1 MAQQPDYYS
10 PEDMGLDLANI
21 FEGMGDDDYSA
32 YDPATYF
39 DPSLFGIPQE
49 GYDAE
54 ESKRKWWEG
63 IPKRQAGFWETL
75 RAGIFSPTQIL
86 KGIGYA
92 TSDEADRD
100 TTRNALLQLGQGT
113 NEGERTSFEEALPF
127 DFLGNPTDK
136 PFKISKFVDYMKQ
149 MAGNSFGF
157 QAAPVAATWLAR
169 AALGAAKLTPAGK
182 ALSYASYIF
191 TAGLQYIGGNA
202 ERTAA
207 ENQKR
212 IEAGDPADPPI
223 SPSLSKIVFAAGG
236 QALADRLGFAIKPL
250 NVLLGGAG
258 KAASKE
264 LTEGVLNKVT
274 KDPSLLNRVLTNK
287 SIGAIGSGVRVGALE
302 VPQEIAQSMLE
313 RWQAGL
319 STDLLND
326 EGARREAIEAGV
338 GGFLLGAPL
347 GTTTRILENALATPE
362 DAPSGVA
369 PVGGSIVPVG
379 GSTVSSEDITDDPL
393 KDSGAVTD
401 VEKEVAILK
410 KFSENAKKNLGFAP
424 EDNKNAEEG
433 SEDVTAEIEST
444 VNEEKLTEK
453 DRAGLLGT
461 LTNTLAKV
469 RAQTVRERDEAVK
482 LDVDKEEKKLEEG
495 IDELNREVMGAG
507 IIVGPPKPSELG
519 TEGMAAFTE
528 GLQRKSET
536 LDEPVVQPFVNFI
549 RDLRSNYKGEGERF
563 KNIYTKANK
572 LIANDENLTPSEL
585 IAEIRKSIKQYAPD
599 SDSGKTAKQNKFT
612 ENEYETALQILR
624 DKETALEIQ
633 DQTGSVLT
641 PEEIAGSIRLS
652 QPRLTKEQEQLKQR
666 YDALQVEIGRA
677 ETSRPDSSRESKDT
691 FGKRATK
698 YAKDNKISFENA
710 LKEVKK
716 IANKKAKDT
725 IEKAEQQIEE
735 LAKSA
740 GFENESD
747 LKNSFRFTDAEG
759 KELFTFDKSPLSV
772 RRNQLDRIANDA
784 IARLVGQFTNMNRKG
799 ASRLAQEKTPEEINK
814 IWNNIV
820 KEYEKIKL
828 PAAERQKINGT
839 INSLKELEKAKRELR
854 SLLEFQTKL
863 SEAQRRIKNTLAANN
878 LKSLGE
884 GVFVAPESTLNYQVA
899 SYLLQKVSTNEFKE
913 KGFKSLPLADQKFAL
928 TVSKQLEMADSLS
941 PAAME
946 AINNNDLT
954 GALREVAKQIK
965 VPAIAAFARRLAV
978 LNMPVS
984 VAYGNPVVKEE
995 RVRGLYNANTDGILL
1010 DLDKGN
1016 DVHTLLH
1023 EATHAAVV
1031 NFIPLND
1038 KGELDLRRVNA
1049 LTDKRQKR
1057 FAKQIDAI
1065 FKEAL
1070 PYLNI
1075 NSYRQATMNLNEFIA
1090 EFVSNE
1096 DIQNRLREIKST
1108 KLPGRSLFQVI
1119 IDALKR
1125 VVYLITGQRKG
1136 ISLFDQ
1142 ATVTM
1147 DAALSTPFTEKSIPS
1162 IAQHALNDQVKEATF
1177 GVMANNMNMG
1187 MSPKTSGKEILR
1199 KFDGLPVSMQ
1209 NVLTKFLPLFSLTK
1223 FANQYFPPSDPA
1235 NESKDLTK
1243 DNVSLQTRSARI
1255 NDLVGE
1261 KSAFENMQREK
1272 VEAVD
1277 KKLIEAFK
1285 GNSDAFGRAGELAVE
1300 ATMAGL
1306 NPRYKEGTPEY
1317 EKMKRKILTSPELYG
1332 PWEENDGP
1340 SLGAKDLHAELRK
1353 KYLALPE
1360 LQRDSYE
1367 AVEDSLQTLWNQVLD
1382 LIAPAV
1388 KRLPGLSSDVQNN
1401 LINKLTQEILDK
1413 ANLDPYFA
1421 LTREGDYRLSYLS
1434 TTEKYNQEG
1443 VAGRAVRVIE
1453 FFKTRA
1459 ERESKIK
1466 EVQSELMQSLSKESQ
1481 AQVQRVNQFM
1491 ADNQVIPEMLDEK
1504 KSPELTAQQRKSLE
1518 ELEVLYGNLKQ
1529 PEKDAING
1537 INGIIK
1543 FTSASDIRG
1552 KLDINKISSDA
1563 LLRRLLETFDANKP
1577 RRPVIE
1583 SAEATAEYEAQ
1594 TNLYARQRDEFINTL
1609 LDTMP
1614 EVMLAGNVRRR
1625 RMPGYSG
1632 ASTDLR
1638 DSFIKAANGLI
1649 TKISNMKYN
1658 PEMDFQIEKMEQK
1671 IKTDESS
1678 NKSLLYPAGTEQA
1691 KNMVGRLKKSVN
1703 FAKDP
1708 TLANYTNFF
1717 TSASFFMMMGYNLSS
1732 AAVQTTQ
1739 VPLVIAPKLGGE
1751 YGWGNTA
1758 GAIGRSTKYIM
1769 SSGRSK
1775 TITDLSGKETQVK
1788 SSYSMLNHSK
1798 EHLAK
1803 VDNQIG
1809 MQAGV
1814 LDTVF
1819 SSLRAKNHIGTST
1832 MFEYLNLNKLDT
1844 ASLAASSKD
1853 KLGSLMSLVMRY
1865 SGVLFNATEQFNREV
1880 TALSIVQ
1887 LEVDKMRKDRKIKKG
1902 DTLNL
1907 TKNEIENL
1915 IRKASDGIQEL
1926 NGATST
1932 GGTAQITQGN
1942 ILKIFFIFKN
1952 FGLAMYS
1959 MLFGTMYRAL
1969 PTSLTGI
1976 EGRQAAIARK
1986 QLAGMYGASALMAGM
2001 HGIPLFWV
2009 PELVYEAFRE
2019 DGEDD
2024 LETLTRKY
2032 FGEAPLDTFT
2042 GLSISTR
2049 AGWADLIVRDTD
2061 YYRNLGLMN
2070 RIMAG
2075 LGGAPYSIGRRIL
2088 EEGRKDLAAGR
2099 YTRAVE
2105 NFSPLFMTN
2114 VAKTFRFVTEDGA
2127 RTRRGDLM
2135 VGDFSPYHLT
2145 MQALGFSH
2153 KPLIM
2158 RTERNAYIKEK
2169 ETSLGNKASRLLSR
2183 LYLSQRTYDTS
2194 TYYDTYNELLDL
2206 NIKFPQLG
2214 LTPSSIRKRMKMRD
2228 RISDEMYYGISIG
2241 KKWRSTL
2248 IPDAEELQLGTEN
2261 NFLGLFD

>member
-39 DPSLFGIPQE
+39 DSSLFGIPQE

-63 IPKRQAGFWETL
+63 IPKRQAGFWETFKS
-75 RAGIFSPTQIL
+75 GIFSPTQIL
-86 KGIGYA
+86 KSIGYA

-100 TTRNALLQLGQGT
+100 TARNTLLQLGQET

-127 DFLGNPTDK
+127 DVLGNPTDK
-136 PFKISKFVDYMKQ
+136 PFKISKFVNYMKQ

-157 QAAPVAATWLAR
+157 QAAPVAATWLTK
-169 AALGAAKLTPAGK
+169 AALGAAKLTPAGR

-212 IEAGDPADPPI
+212 IETGDPADPPI

-236 QALADRLGFAIKPL
+236 QALADRLVFAIKPL

-264 LTEGVLNKVT
+264 LTEEVLNKAT
-274 KDPSLLNRVLTNK
+274 KDPSLLT
-287 SIGAIGSGVRVGALE
+287 GAIGSGLKVGALE
-302 VPQEIAQSMLE
+302 MPQELTQSMLE

-319 STDLLND
+319 STDFIND
-326 EGARREAIEAGV
+326 EGARKEAVEAAV

-347 GTTTRILENALATPE
+347 GTTTRILENGLATPE
-362 DAPSGVA
+362 DAPSEVV

-379 GSTVSSEDITDDPL
+379 SSTVSSEDITDDPL

-401 VEKEVAILK
+401 VEKEIATLK
-410 KFSENAKKNLGFAP
+410 KFSENTKKNLGFAP
-424 EDNKNAEEG
+424 EDNKNAEEN
-433 SEDVTAEIEST
+433 SQKITTEIENT
-444 VNEEKLTEK
+444 VNEENLTEK
-453 DRAGLLGT
+453 DRAGLLKT
-461 LTNTLAKV
+461 LTSTLAEV
-469 RAQTVRERDEAVK
+469 RAQTVKERDEAVK
-482 LDVDKEEKKLEEG
+482 LDVDKEAKKLEEG
-495 IDELNREVMGAG
+495 IDQLNQEVMGVG
-507 IIVGPPKPSELG
+507 LIVGPPKPSELG
-519 TEGMAAFTE
+519 TEGMTAFTE
-528 GLQRKSET
+528 KLQRKSET

-549 RDLRSNYKGEGERF
+549 RDLRSNYKGTDERF
-563 KNIYTKANK
+563 KNLYTTASK

-585 IAEIRKSIKQYAPD
+585 IAKIRKSIKQYAPD
-599 SDSGKTAKQNKFT
+599 STNTKIAEQNKFSKD
-612 ENEYETALQILR
+612 EYETALQILR
-624 DKETALEIQ
+624 DKETVLEIQ

-652 QPRLTKEQEQLKQR
+652 QPRLTKEQEQLKQG
-666 YDALQVEIGRA
+666 YDALQVEIDRA
-677 ETSRPDSSRESKDT
+677 NASRPDSSKESKDIL
-691 FGKRATK
+691 GRRATK
-698 YAKDNKISFENA
+698 YAKDNKISLEKA

-716 IANKKAKDT
+716 IADKKANDT
-725 IEKAEQQIEE
+725 IKKVEQKIEE

-740 GFENESD
+740 GFENKKG

-772 RRNQLDRIANDA
+772 RRNQLDRIVNDA
-784 IARLVGQFTNMNRKG
+784 IARLVREFKNVNTKG
-799 ASRLAQEKTPEEINK
+799 ASRLAQEKTPEEVNK
-814 IWNNIV
+814 IWNDIV
-820 KEYEKIKL
+820 KEYEGKKL
-828 PAAERQKINGT
+828 PPNVERT
-839 INSLKELEKAKRELR
+839 IKSLKELEKAKREQQ

-878 LKSLGE
+878 LKALEDGI
-884 GVFVAPESTLNYQVA
+884 FVAPESTLNYQVS

-941 PAAME
+941 PIAIE

-954 GALREVAKQIK
+954 GALREIAKQTK
-965 VPAIAAFARRLAV
+965 VPTIAAFARRLAA

-1038 KGELDLRRVNA
+1038 KGELDLRKVNA
-1049 LTDKRQKR
+1049 LTNKRQKR

-1096 DIQNRLREIKST
+1096 DIQNRLREVKST
-1108 KLPGRSLFQVI
+1108 KLPDRSLFQVI

-1125 VVYLITGQRKG
+1125 VVYFITGQRKG

-1147 DAALSTPFTEKSIPS
+1147 DAALSMPFTEKSIPS

-1235 NESKDLTK
+1235 TETK

-1277 KKLIEAFK
+1277 KRLREAFK
-1285 GNSDAFGRAGELAVE
+1285 DNSDAFGRAGELAVE

-1306 NPRYKEGTPEY
+1306 NPRYKEGTLEY

-1367 AVEDSLQTLWNQVLD
+1367 AVENSLQTLWDQVLG
-1382 LIAPAV
+1382 LIEPAV
-1388 KRLPGLSSDVQNN
+1388 KRLPGLAPDAQDG
-1401 LINKLTQEILDK
+1401 LINKLRQEILDK

-1434 TTEKYNQEG
+1434 TTEKYNQEN
-1443 VAGRAVRVIE
+1443 VAGQAVRVIE

-1466 EVQSELMQSLSKESQ
+1466 EVQSEIMQSLSKESQ

-1491 ADNQVIPEMLDEK
+1491 ADNEVIPEMFNK
-1504 KSPELTAQQRKSLE
+1504 KDSPELTAQQRRSLE

-1529 PEKDAING
+1529 PEKNAVSG

-1577 RRPVIE
+1577 RRPVTE
-1583 SAEATAEYEAQ
+1583 SAETTAEYEAQ
-1594 TNLYARQRDEFINTL
+1594 TNLYARQRDDFINTL

-1625 RMPGYSG
+1625 RMPGYLG

-1658 PEMDFQIEKMEQK
+1658 PEMDFQIEQMEQK

-1678 NKSLLYPAGTEQA
+1678 NRSLLYPAGTEQA

-1708 TLANYTNFF
+1708 TLHDLTNFF

-1732 AAVQTTQ
+1732 AAIQTTQ

-1751 YGWGNTA
+1751 YGFVNAA
-1758 GAIGRSTKYIM
+1758 GAMGRSTKYIM

-1819 SSLRAKNHIGTST
+1819 NSLRAKNHIGTST

-1853 KLGSLMSLVMRY
+1853 KLGSLRSLIMRY

-1907 TKNEIENL
+1907 TESEIENI

-1926 NGATST
+1926 NGATSM

-1942 ILKIFFIFKN
+1942 VTKVLFIFKN

-1969 PTSLTGI
+1969 PTSLTGE
-1976 EGRQAAIARK
+1976 EGRRAAIARK

-2032 FGEAPLDTFT
+2032 FGEAPIDKFT

-2049 AGWADLIVRDTD
+2049 AGWADLVVRDTD
-2061 YYRNLGLMN
+2061 YYRNLGVVDKV
-2070 RIMAG
+2070 MAG
-2075 LGGAPYSIGRRIL
+2075 LGGAPYSIFKKL
-2088 EEGRKDLAAGR
+2088 EQGSKDLTEGR

-2114 VAKTFRFVTEDGA
+2114 PAKTFRFVTEDGA

-2145 MQALGFSH
+2145 MQALGFSY

-2169 ETSLGNKASRLLSR
+2169 ETTLGNKASRLLSR

-2194 TYYDTYNELLDL
+2194 TYYDTYQDLMEL
-2206 NIKFPQLG
+2206 NIEYPQLG
-2214 LTPSSIRKRMKMRD
+2214 LTPSSIRKRMEMRD

-2241 KKWRSTL
+2241 KRWRSTL

>member
-1 MAQQPDYYS
+1 
-10 PEDMGLDLANI
+10 
-21 FEGMGDDDYSA
+21 
-32 YDPATYF
+32 
-39 DPSLFGIPQE
+39 
-49 GYDAE
+49 
-54 ESKRKWWEG
+54 
-63 IPKRQAGFWETL
+63 
-75 RAGIFSPTQIL
+75 
-86 KGIGYA
+86 
-92 TSDEADRD
+92 
-100 TTRNALLQLGQGT
+100 
-113 NEGERTSFEEALPF
+113 
-127 DFLGNPTDK
+127 
-136 PFKISKFVDYMKQ
+136 
-149 MAGNSFGF
+149 
-157 QAAPVAATWLAR
+157 
-169 AALGAAKLTPAGK
+169 
-182 ALSYASYIF
+182 
-191 TAGLQYIGGNA
+191 
-202 ERTAA
+202 
-207 ENQKR
+207 
-212 IEAGDPADPPI
+212 
-223 SPSLSKIVFAAGG
+223 
-236 QALADRLGFAIKPL
+236 L

-258 KAASKE
+258 KKASKE
-264 LTEGVLNKVT
+264 LTEEVLNKAT
-274 KDPSLLNRVLTNK
+274 KDPSLLT
-287 SIGAIGSGVRVGALE
+287 GAIGSGLKVGALE
-302 VPQEIAQSMLE
+302 MPQELTQSMLE

-319 STDLLND
+319 STDFIND
-326 EGARREAIEAGV
+326 EGARKEAVEAAV

-347 GTTTRILENALATPE
+347 GTTTRILENGLATPE
-362 DAPSGVA
+362 DAQSGVV
-369 PVGGSIVPVG
+369 PVEGSIVPVG

-401 VEKEVAILK
+401 VEKEIAILK
-410 KFSENAKKNLGFAP
+410 KFSENTKKNLGFAP
-424 EDNKNAEEG
+424 EDNKNAEEN
-433 SEDVTAEIEST
+433 SQKITTEIENT
-444 VNEEKLTEK
+444 VNEENLTEK

-461 LTNTLAKV
+461 LTSTLAKV
-469 RAQTVRERDEAVK
+469 RAQTVKERDEAVK
-482 LDVDKEEKKLEEG
+482 LDVDKEGKKLEEG
-495 IDELNREVMGAG
+495 IDELNQEVMGAG

-572 LIANDENLTPSEL
+572 LIANDENLTSSEL

-677 ETSRPDSSRESKDT
+677 ETSRPDSSKESKDT

-784 IARLVGQFTNMNRKG
+784 ITRLAGQFKNMNRKG
-799 ASRLAQEKTPEEINK
+799 MFRLAQEKTPEEINK
-814 IWNNIV
+814 IRNNVV
-820 KEYEKIKL
+820 KQYEKIKL
-828 PAAERQKINGT
+828 PAAERQKVNGT
-839 INSLKELEKAKRELR
+839 INSLKELEKAKKELR

-884 GVFVAPESTLNYQVA
+884 GVFVAPESMLNYQVS

-941 PAAME
+941 PTAME

-965 VPAIAAFARRLAV
+965 VPAIAAFARRLAA

-1038 KGELDLRRVNA
+1038 KGELDLRKVNA

-1147 DAALSTPFTEKSIPS
+1147 DAALSMPFTEKSIPS

-1235 NESKDLTK
+1235 TETK

-1261 KSAFENMQREK
+1261 KAAFENIQREK

-1277 KKLIEAFK
+1277 KRLREAFK
-1285 GNSDAFGRAGELAVE
+1285 DNSDAFGRAGELAVE

-1306 NPRYKEGTPEY
+1306 NPRYEEGSPEY

-1340 SLGAKDLHAELRK
+1340 SLGAKDLHTELRK

-1367 AVEDSLQTLWNQVLD
+1367 AVENSLQTLWDQVLG
-1382 LIAPAV
+1382 LIEPAV
-1388 KRLPGLSSDVQNN
+1388 KRLPGLAPDAQDG
-1401 LINKLTQEILDK
+1401 LINKLRQEILDK

-1434 TTEKYNQEG
+1434 TTEKYNQEN
-1443 VAGRAVRVIE
+1443 VAGQAVRVIE

-1466 EVQSELMQSLSKESQ
+1466 EVQSEIMQSLSKESQ

-1491 ADNQVIPEMLDEK
+1491 ADNEVIPEMFNK
-1504 KSPELTAQQRKSLE
+1504 KDSPELTAQQRRSLE

-1529 PEKDAING
+1529 PEKDAVSG

-1583 SAEATAEYEAQ
+1583 SAETTAEYEAQ
-1594 TNLYARQRDEFINTL
+1594 TNLYARQRDDFINTL

-1625 RMPGYSG
+1625 RMPGYLG

-1658 PEMDFQIEKMEQK
+1658 PEMDFQIEQMEQK

-1678 NKSLLYPAGTEQA
+1678 NRSLLYPAGTEQA

-1708 TLANYTNFF
+1708 TLHDLTNFF

-1732 AAVQTTQ
+1732 AAIQTTQ

-1751 YGWGNTA
+1751 YGFVNTA
-1758 GAIGRSTKYIM
+1758 GAMGRSTKYIM

-1798 EHLAK
+1798 EHLSK
-1803 VDNQIG
+1803 IDNQIG

-1819 SSLRAKNHIGTST
+1819 NSLRAKNHIGTST

-1853 KLGSLMSLVMRY
+1853 KLGSLRSLIMRY

-1887 LEVDKMRKDRKIKKG
+1887 LEVDKMRKDKKIKKG

-1907 TKNEIENL
+1907 TESEIENL
-1915 IRKASDGIQEL
+1915 IRKASNGIQEL
-1926 NGATST
+1926 NGATSM

-1942 ILKIFFIFKN
+1942 VTKVLFIFKN

-2061 YYRNLGLMN
+2061 YYRNLGFVD
-2070 RIMAG
+2070 RVMAG
-2075 LGGAPYSIGRRIL
+2075 LGGAPYSIFKKL
-2088 EEGRKDLAAGR
+2088 EQGSKDLTEGQ

-2114 VAKTFRFVTEDGA
+2114 PAKTFRFVTEDGA

-2158 RTERNAYIKEK
+2158 QTERNAYIKEK
-2169 ETSLGNKASRLLSR
+2169 ETTLGNKASRLLSR

-2194 TYYDTYNELLDL
+2194 TYYDTYQDLMEL
-2206 NIKFPQLG
+2206 NIEYPQLG

-2228 RISDEMYYGISIG
+2228 RISDEMYYGISIS